1 MPTLGWVFCRCSKSC
16 RHVIMT
22 TSFPLELRVTRMD
35 LQTLD
40 CFSCGTANDTTNR
53 YCDTCG
59 APLWAPR
66 REEMPAE
73 IPEQAVELWRNA
85 TVEWKK
91 ALRTNDADIQLWG
104 HIESLLSL
112 AITYAGSTPFPRAH
126 AHLAIVLLTLQ
137 MDEGAEREANIALV
151 QDPNEFRAQ
160 QVRIALA
167 MNGDL
172 LQEDAPSNSP
182 ASVQDDSA
190 DFGEAVASEAEERL
204 PGRNLWLVEPAASQ
218 YDDSMPTPLVTE
230 IERMLVLFRNFS
242 DTNTDIDEYLNLADF
257 LILSSDQIKEIPLE
271 LRSELYSAVAYTPT
285 DKLDCQGRGREV
297 VEVRERARRGLF
309 SLEQKPKQHTARRRM
324 AFA

>member
-1 MPTLGWVFCRCSKSC
+1 MTLSILQEWQ
-16 RHVIMT
+16 
-22 TSFPLELRVTRMD
+22 VTRMD
-35 LQTLD
+35 LETIA
-40 CFSCGTANDTTNR
+40 CFSCGTANDTTSR

-66 REEMPAE
+66 RQEMPAE

-91 ALRTNDADIQLWG
+91 ALRADDADVQSWG

-112 AITYAGSTPFPRAH
+112 ALTYAGSTPFPRAH
-126 AHLAIVLLTLQ
+126 AHLAIVLLTLG
-137 MDEGAEREANIALV
+137 MDDGAEREANIALT

-167 MNGDL
+167 MNGEL
-172 LQEDAPSNSP
+172 LQEEP
-182 ASVQDDSA
+182 ASESTA
-190 DFGEAVASEAEERL
+190 FAYAAAEDFGNAISTEFTAGA
-204 PGRNLWLVEPAASQ
+204 PGSNLRLVEYAESELDGSTPS
-218 YDDSMPTPLVTE
+218 PLVAE
-230 IERMLVLFRNFS
+230 IERMLTLFRNFC
-242 DTNTDIDEYLNLADF
+242 DTNTDVDEYLNLADF
-257 LILSSDQIKEIPLE
+257 LILSSDQIKELPIE

-297 VEVRERARRGLF
+297 VAVRERARRGLF
-309 SLEQKPKQHTARRRM
+309 SLEQKPQQHSARRRM